1 MISNMDEDDDT
12 LPGYKGK
19 IHEILLREKIK
30 VWSEI
35 VVTKENGAH
44 FQGILLP
51 RSAFTAPNFIT
62 LRVLD
67 TGYNIGIEITEK
79 TIFQHLGYSKGN
91 YRLPA
96 INVKRKESLPD
107 VVLLGTGGTVASR
120 LDYRTGAVLPA
131 FTPEELFAAV
141 PEIQSRVNLTPRTL
155 FEILSENF
163 KPEFWVKTAEEIAK
177 EVDSRADGII
187 IGHGTDTMAYTG
199 SALSYFLHNLP
210 IPVIILGS
218 QRSSDRPS
226 SDAAINLLNAA
237 TVAGYA
243 DIGEVLI
250 SMMGSTSHKADY
262 LHRPTRVRKMHSSR
276 RDTFRSLSV
285 PPVGKID
292 WQTQEISYFSPVKC
306 RAKHEDFRLDAQIDE
321 KVAILYFYPGMN
333 PDMLHSV
340 IDLGYHGVVMI
351 GTGLG
356 HVSSDFYPA
365 LERAQEECIPIVMV
379 VQPLYGFAHL
389 RVYETGREMLAR
401 GVIEGGNMLPE
412 AAYPKLA
419 YVLGHTGFPPSS
431 LEEVKT
437 LMQTNFVGEI
447 TNRETRFGFSLL
459 QGIEP
464 GIESLFESI

>member
-1 MISNMDEDDDT
+1 MADKTDP
-12 LPGYKGK
+12 LPGYTGNIRKALTESK
-19 IHEILLREKIK
+19 VK

-35 VVTKENGAH
+35 TVTKTNGAQ
-44 FQGILLP
+44 FKGIVLP
-51 RSAFTAPNFIT
+51 RSAFTAQDFLT

-67 TGYNIGIEITEK
+67 TGYNIGVEITDK
-79 TIFQHLGYSKGN
+79 TSFTVHGYSEGN

-96 INVKRKESLPD
+96 IDVQHNEKLPE

-141 PEIQSRVNLTPRTL
+141 PEIQTRVNLTPRTL

-163 KPEFWVKTAEEIAK
+163 KPEFWVKTAQEIAK
-177 EVDSRADGII
+177 EIEKGADGII
-187 IGHGTDTMAYTG
+187 IGHGTDTMGYTG
-199 SALSYFLHNLP
+199 SALTFFLKNLP

-292 WQTQEISYFSPVKC
+292 WKTQEISYFTPVKP
-306 RAKHEDFRLDAQIDE
+306 RSNKEDFSLDVKMDPR
-321 KVAILYFYPGMN
+321 VAILYFYPGMN
-333 PDMLHSV
+333 PDILHSI
-340 IDLGYHGVVMI
+340 IDLGYHGVVII

-356 HVSSDFYPA
+356 HVSSEFYPV
-365 LERAQEECIPIVMV
+365 LERAKEEGIPIVMV

-401 GVIEGGNMLPE
+401 GVIEGGNLLPE

-419 YVLGHTGFPPSS
+419 YILGHTGFPAD
-431 LEEVKT
+431 LNKVKEEIQK
-437 LMQTNFVGEI
+437 NYAGEL
-447 TNRETRFGFSLL
+447 TSREGRFGFSLL

-464 GIESLFESI
+464 GIERIYNSI

>member
-1 MISNMDEDDDT
+1 MIDSEEDL
-12 LPGYKGK
+12 LPGYTGK
-19 IHEILLREKIK
+19 TRDLLEKNNLE
-30 VWSEI
+30 VWSRI
-35 VVTKENGAH
+35 KLTKTNGAS
-44 FQGILLP
+44 FSGILLP
-51 RSAFTAPNFIT
+51 RAAFTASDFVT

-67 TGYNIGIEITEK
+67 TGYNIGVEISGDIKFEK
-79 TIFQHLGYSKGN
+79 QGYSQGN
-91 YRLPA
+91 YRLPS
-96 INVKRKESLPD
+96 IKVDKNSSLPD

-141 PEIQSRVNLTPRTL
+141 PEIRSRVNLTPRTL

-163 KPEFWVKTAEEIAK
+163 KPEWWVKTAEEIAK
-177 EVDSRADGII
+177 EIDRGVDGII

-199 SALSYFLHNLP
+199 SALSYFLQNLP

-250 SMMGSTSHKADY
+250 SMMGSTSHLYDY

-276 RDTFRSLSV
+276 RDTFRSISTT
-285 PPVGKID
+285 PVGKID
-292 WQTQEISYFSPVKC
+292 WKTQEISYFSPVKP
-306 RAKHEDFRLDAQIDE
+306 RNPKTEFIIDT
-321 KVAILYFYPGMN
+321 KIDSRVAILYFYPGMDSDILN
-333 PDMLHSV
+333 SV
-340 IDLGYHGVVMI
+340 IDKGYHGIVII

-356 HVSSDFYPA
+356 HVSTELYKA
-365 LERAQEECIPIVMV
+365 LDRAREERIPIVMV
-379 VQPLYGFAHL
+379 VQPLYGFCHL

-401 GVIEGGNMLPE
+401 GVIEGANMLPE

-419 YVLGHTGFPPSS
+419 WVLGHTGFPPNIN
-431 LEEVKT
+431 EVKR
-437 LMQTNFVGEI
+437 LMQTNIAGEI
-447 TNRETRFGFSLL
+447 TKRESSFGFSVL
-459 QGIEP
+459 QGVEP
-464 GIESLFESI
+464 GIKNLFESI

>member
-1 MISNMDEDDDT
+1 MIDSEEDL
-12 LPGYKGK
+12 LPGYTGK
-19 IHEILLREKIK
+19 TRDMLEKNNLE
-30 VWSEI
+30 VWSRVKI
-35 VVTKENGAH
+35 TKTNGGS
-44 FQGILLP
+44 FSGILLP
-51 RSAFTAPNFIT
+51 RAAFTASDFVT

-67 TGYNIGIEITEK
+67 TGYNIGVEISGD
-79 TIFQHLGYSKGN
+79 TIFEKQGYSQGN
-91 YRLPA
+91 YRLPP
-96 INVKRKESLPD
+96 IKIDKKSSLPD

-141 PEIQSRVNLTPRTL
+141 PEIRSRVNLTPRTL

-163 KPEFWVKTAEEIAK
+163 KPEWWVKTAEEIAK
-177 EVDSRADGII
+177 EIDRGVDGII

-199 SALSYFLHNLP
+199 SALSYFLQNLP

-250 SMMGSTSHKADY
+250 SMMGSTSHLYDY

-276 RDTFRSLSV
+276 RDTFRSISTT
-285 PPVGKID
+285 PVGKID
-292 WQTQEISYFSPVKC
+292 WKTQEITYYSPVKP
-306 RAKHEDFRLDAQIDE
+306 RNPKEEFIIDT
-321 KVAILYFYPGMN
+321 KIDTRVAILYFYPGMD
-333 PDMLHSV
+333 PDILNSV
-340 IDLGYHGVVMI
+340 IDKGYHGIVII

-356 HVSSDFYPA
+356 HVSTELYKSLDRA
-365 LERAQEECIPIVMV
+365 REERIPIVMV
-379 VQPLYGFAHL
+379 VQPLYGFCHL

-401 GVIEGGNMLPE
+401 GVIEGANMLPE

-419 YVLGHTGFPPSS
+419 WVLGHTGFPPDIN
-431 LEEVKT
+431 EVKR
-437 LMQTNFVGEI
+437 LMQTNIAGEI
-447 TNRETRFGFSLL
+447 TKRESSFGFSVL
-459 QGIEP
+459 QGVEP
-464 GIESLFESI
+464 GIKNLFESI

>member
-1 MISNMDEDDDT
+1 MNNSEEDL
-12 LPGYKGK
+12 LPGYTGK
-19 IHEILLREKIK
+19 TRDLLEKNNLE
-30 VWSEI
+30 VWSRI
-35 VVTKENGAH
+35 KITKTNGAS
-44 FQGILLP
+44 FSGILLP
-51 RSAFTAPNFIT
+51 RAAFTASDYVT

-67 TGYNIGIEITEK
+67 TGYNIGVEISDDIKFESQG
-79 TIFQHLGYSKGN
+79 FSQGN
-91 YRLPA
+91 YRLPS
-96 INVKRKESLPD
+96 IEIHKKTSLPD

-141 PEIQSRVNLTPRTL
+141 PEIQTRVNLTPRTL

-163 KPEFWVKTAEEIAK
+163 KPEYWVKTAEEIAK
-177 EVDSRADGII
+177 EIDRGVDGII

-199 SALSYFLHNLP
+199 SALSYFLQNLP

-250 SMMGSTSHKADY
+250 SMMGSTSHLYDY

-276 RDTFRSLSV
+276 RDTFRSLSAS
-285 PPVGKID
+285 PVGKIN
-292 WQTQEISYFSPVKC
+292 WKTQKISYFSPVKP
-306 RAKHEDFRLDAQIDE
+306 RSPQEGFVLDTKID
-321 KVAILYFYPGMN
+321 KRVAILYFYPGMD
-333 PDMLHSV
+333 PDILNSV
-340 IDLGYHGVVMI
+340 IDKGYHGIVII

-356 HVSSDFYPA
+356 HVSTDLYKA
-365 LERAQEECIPIVMV
+365 LDRAQEEKIPIVMV
-379 VQPLYGFAHL
+379 VQPLFGFCHL

-401 GVIEGGNMLPE
+401 GVIEGVNMLPE

-419 YVLGHTGFPPSS
+419 WVLGHTGFPPD
-431 LEEVKT
+431 LNEVKK
-437 LMQTNFVGEI
+437 LMQTNIAGEI
-447 TNRETRFGFSLL
+447 TQRETRFGFSVL

-464 GIESLFESI
+464 GIEDLFESI

>member
-1 MISNMDEDDDT
+1 MPDENEDK
-12 LPGYKGK
+12 LPGYSGSTRK
-19 IHEILLREKIK
+19 ILEKNK
-30 VWSEI
+30 VEVWSTI
-35 VVTKENGAH
+35 SIKKPNGAK
-44 FQGILLP
+44 FVGILLP
-51 RSAFTAPNFIT
+51 RAAFTAFNFIT

-67 TGYNIGIEITEK
+67 TGYNIGIEMSEDLTIEK
-79 TIFQHLGYSKGN
+79 LGYSQGN
-91 YRLPA
+91 YKLPA
-96 INVKRKESLPD
+96 MNIQKKTSLPD

-141 PEIQSRVNLTPRTL
+141 PEIQSRVNLTPRTV

-163 KPEFWVKTAEEIAK
+163 KPEWWVRTAEEVAK
-177 EVDSRADGII
+177 EIERGVDGVI

-199 SALSYFLHNLP
+199 SALSFFLQNLP

-237 TVAGYA
+237 AVAGYA

-250 SMMGSTSHKADY
+250 SMMGSTSHLYDY

-276 RDTFRSLSV
+276 RDTFRSISV

-292 WQTQEISYFSPVKC
+292 WQTQEITYYSPVKP
-306 RAKHEDFRLDAQIDE
+306 RSLKEAFILDTKID
-321 KVAILYFYPGMN
+321 KRVAILYFYPGMD
-333 PDMLHSV
+333 PDMLHSA
-340 IDLGYHGVVMI
+340 IDNGYHGIVII

-356 HVSSDFYPA
+356 HVSSEFYLA
-365 LERAQEECIPIVMV
+365 LDRAQEEKVPIVMV
-379 VQPLYGFAHL
+379 VQPLYGFCHL

-412 AAYPKLA
+412 AAYPKLVW
-419 YVLGHTGFPPSS
+419 VLGHTGFPPD
-431 LEEVKT
+431 LDEVKR
-437 LMQTNFVGEI
+437 LMQTNIAGEI
-447 TNRETRFGFSLL
+447 TQRETRFGFSVL

-464 GIESLFESI
+464 GIEKLFDAI

>member
-1 MISNMDEDDDT
+1 MIDQNNDP
-12 LPGYKGK
+12 LPGYSGITRK
-19 IHEILLREKIK
+19 ILRKNDLE
-30 VWSEI
+30 VWSQI
-35 VVTKENGAH
+35 SITKPNGAT
-44 FQGILLP
+44 FTGILLP
-51 RSAFTAPNFIT
+51 RAAFTASNFIT

-67 TGYNIGIEITEK
+67 TGYNIGIEVSEDLIIEK
-79 TIFQHLGYSKGN
+79 RGYSQGN
-91 YRLPA
+91 YRLPS
-96 INVKRKESLPD
+96 INIQRKTTLPD

-141 PEIQSRVNLTPRTL
+141 PEIQSRVNLTPRTV

-163 KPEFWVKTAEEIAK
+163 KPEWWVRTAEEVAEEIK
-177 EVDSRADGII
+177 RGVDGII

-199 SALSYFLHNLP
+199 SALSFFLQNLP

-250 SMMGSTSHKADY
+250 SMMGSTSHLYDY

-292 WQTQEISYFSPVKC
+292 WKTQEITYYNPVKP
-306 RAKHEDFRLDAQIDE
+306 RGPREDFVLDIKID
-321 KVAILYFYPGMN
+321 KRVAILYFYPGMD
-333 PDMLHSV
+333 PDLLETV
-340 IDLGYHGVVMI
+340 IDQGYHGIVII

-356 HVSSDFYPA
+356 HVSSEFYSA
-365 LERAQEECIPIVMV
+365 LERAQEEKIPIVMV
-379 VQPLYGFAHL
+379 VQPLYGFCHL

-412 AAYPKLA
+412 AAYPKLIWI
-419 YVLGHTGFPPSS
+419 LGHTGFPPDLS
-431 LEEVKT
+431 EVKR
-437 LMQTNFVGEI
+437 MIQTNYVGEL
-447 TNRETRFGFSLL
+447 TTRETRFGFSIL
-459 QGIEP
+459 QGVEP
-464 GIESLFESI
+464 GIEQLFETI

>member
-1 MISNMDEDDDT
+1 MLDQDKDP
-12 LPGYKGK
+12 LQGYSGNTRKLLNNNNV
-19 IHEILLREKIK
+19 EI
-30 VWSEI
+30 WSLVSI
-35 VVTKENGAH
+35 RKPNGAT
-44 FQGILLP
+44 FTGILLP
-51 RSAFTAPNFIT
+51 RAAFTASNFIT

-67 TGYNIGIEITEK
+67 TGYNIGIEVSEDLIIEK
-79 TIFQHLGYSKGN
+79 LGYSQGN
-91 YRLPA
+91 YRLPS
-96 INVKRKESLPD
+96 IKIQKKTTLPD

-141 PEIQSRVNLTPRTL
+141 PEIQSRVNLTPRTV

-163 KPEFWVKTAEEIAK
+163 KPEWWVRTAEEVAK
-177 EVDSRADGII
+177 EIERGVDGII

-199 SALSYFLHNLP
+199 SALSFFLRNLP

-250 SMMGSTSHKADY
+250 SMMGSTSHIYDY

-292 WQTQEISYFSPVKC
+292 WKTQEITYYDPV
-306 RAKHEDFRLDAQIDE
+306 RPRGPREDFIIDTKIDK
-321 KVAILYFYPGMN
+321 KVTILYFYPGMD
-333 PDMLHSV
+333 PDLLESI
-340 IDLGYHGVVMI
+340 IDQDYHGIVII

-356 HVSSDFYPA
+356 HVSSEFYGA
-365 LERAQEECIPIVMV
+365 LERAQEEKIPIVMV
-379 VQPLYGFAHL
+379 VQPLYGFCHL

-412 AAYPKLA
+412 AAYPKLIW
-419 YVLGHTGFPPSS
+419 VLGHTGFPPD
-431 LEEVKT
+431 LREVKRM
-437 LMQTNFVGEI
+437 MQTNYAGEL
-447 TNRETRFGFSLL
+447 TNRETKFGFSIF
-459 QGIEP
+459 QGVEP
-464 GIESLFESI
+464 GIERLFEAI

>member
-1 MISNMDEDDDT
+1 VNTMGLDDDP
-12 LPGYKGK
+12 LPGYVAKTRK
-19 IHEILLREKIK
+19 ILLQNQVK
-30 VWSEI
+30 VWSELT
-35 VVTKENGAH
+35 VTKSNGAH
-44 FQGILLP
+44 FKGIVLP
-51 RSAFTAPNFIT
+51 RAAFTDPNFLT

-67 TGYNIGIEITEK
+67 TGYNIGIEITEGTK
-79 TIFQHLGYSKGN
+79 FEIHGYSKGN

-96 INVKRKESLPD
+96 IDVKREESLPD

-141 PEIQSRVNLTPRTL
+141 PEIQDRVNLTPRTL

-163 KPEFWVKTAEEIAK
+163 KPEFWVRTAK
-177 EVDSRADGII
+177 EIGKEIERGADGII

-199 SALSYFLHNLP
+199 SALSFFLRNLP

-292 WQTQEISYFSPVKC
+292 WKTQEVSYFSPVKC
-306 RAKHEDFRLDAQIDE
+306 RSPKEDFILNAKIDP

-340 IDLGYHGVVMI
+340 IDLGYHGIVII

-356 HVSSDFYPA
+356 HVSSEFYSV
-365 LERAQEECIPIVMV
+365 LDRAKEESIPIVMV
-379 VQPLYGFAHL
+379 VQPLFGFVHL

-412 AAYPKLA
+412 AAYPKLCF
-419 YVLGHTGFPPSS
+419 VLGQTGYPADI
-431 LEEVKT
+431 EEVKKQ
-437 LMQTNFVGEI
+437 MQTNFVGEL
-447 TNRETRFGFSLL
+447 TNREGRFGFSVL

-464 GIESLFESI
+464 GLESLMERI

>member
-1 MISNMDEDDDT
+1 MTVSEKDT
-12 LPGYKGK
+12 LPGYEGT
-19 IHEILLREKIK
+19 IRTILEQNQLK

-35 VVTKENGAH
+35 TVTKPNGAK
-44 FQGILLP
+44 FKGILLP
-51 RSAFTAPNFIT
+51 RAAFTATDYIT

-67 TGYNIGIEITEK
+67 TGYNIGIEVGEK
-79 TIFQHLGYSKGN
+79 TLFEQHGYNPGN
-91 YRLPA
+91 YRLPS
-96 INVKRKESLPD
+96 IDIQHDSSLPD
-107 VVLLGTGGTVASR
+107 VILLGTGGTVASR

-163 KPEFWVKTAEEIAK
+163 KPEWWVKTAEEIAT
-177 EVDSRADGII
+177 EIERGANGII

-199 SALSYFLHNLP
+199 SALSFFLQNLP

-243 DIGEVLI
+243 DIGEVLV
-250 SMMGSTSHKADY
+250 SMMGSTSHKYDY

-292 WQTQEISYFSPVKC
+292 WLTQEISFFSPVKP
-306 RAKHEDFRLDAQIDE
+306 RAKKEDFILDTKIDSR
-321 KVAILYFYPGMN
+321 VAILYFYPGMN
-333 PDMLHSV
+333 PDMLDSV
-340 IDLGYHGVVMI
+340 IDMGYHGVVII

-356 HVSSDFYPA
+356 HVSSEMYGV

-379 VQPLYGFAHL
+379 VQPLYGFCHL

-401 GVIEGGNMLPE
+401 GVIEGSNLLPE
-412 AAYPKLA
+412 AAYPKLVW
-419 YVLGHTGFPPSS
+419 VLGHTGFPPD
-431 LEEVKT
+431 LDEVKR
-437 LMQTNFVGEI
+437 LMQTNIAGEI
-447 TNRETRFGFSLL
+447 TNREGKFGFSVLH
-459 QGIEP
+459 GIEP
-464 GIESLFESI
+464 RIAELFSSI

>member
-1 MISNMDEDDDT
+1 MDETEDP
-12 LPGYKGK
+12 LPGYIGNVRKT
-19 IHEILLREKIK
+19 LLRAKIA

-35 VVTKENGAH
+35 TVIKTNGAQ
-44 FQGILLP
+44 FTGILLP
-51 RSAFTAPNFIT
+51 RSAFTAKDFLT

-67 TGYNIGIEITEK
+67 TGYNIGVEITEK
-79 TIFQHLGYSKGN
+79 TSFTVHGYSKGN
-91 YRLPA
+91 YRLPT
-96 INVKRKESLPD
+96 IDVQHDEKLPE

-141 PEIQSRVNLTPRTL
+141 PEIQTRVNLTPRTL

-163 KPEFWVKTAEEIAK
+163 KPEYWVKTAQEIAN
-177 EVDSRADGII
+177 EIERGADGVI

-199 SALSYFLHNLP
+199 SALAFFLQNLP

-237 TVAGYA
+237 TVAGYS

-292 WQTQEISYFSPVKC
+292 WNTQEISFFSPVKS
-306 RAKHEDFRLDAQIDE
+306 RSLKEEFKLDVKIDP

-333 PDMLHSV
+333 PEILHSI

-356 HVSSDFYPA
+356 HVSSEFYPV
-365 LERAQEECIPIVMV
+365 LERAKEEGVPIVMV
-379 VQPLYGFAHL
+379 VQPLFGFSHL

-401 GVIEGGNMLPE
+401 GVIEGGNLLPE

-419 YVLGHTGFPPSS
+419 FILGHTGFPADLPKVK
-431 LEEVKT
+431 EEIQK
-437 LMQTNFVGEI
+437 NYAGEL
-447 TNRETRFGFSLL
+447 TVREGRFGFSVL

-464 GIESLFESI
+464 GIEKVFNSI

>member
-1 MISNMDEDDDT
+1 MSSEKDP
-12 LPGYKGK
+12 LPGYIK
-19 IHEILLREKIK
+19 ETRNILIQNKVR
-30 VWSEI
+30 VWSE
-35 VVTKENGAH
+35 VTVTKFNGAH
-44 FQGILLP
+44 FKGTVLP
-51 RSAFTAPNFIT
+51 RAAFTDPNFLT

-79 TIFQHLGYSKGN
+79 TKFTIHGYSEGN

-96 INVKRKESLPD
+96 IDVKREKSLPD

-141 PEIQSRVNLTPRTL
+141 PEIQNRVNLTPRTL

-163 KPEFWVKTAEEIAK
+163 KPEYWVKTAKEISK
-177 EVDSRADGII
+177 EIEGGVDGII

-199 SALSYFLHNLP
+199 SALSFFLRNLP

-285 PPVGKID
+285 PPVGRID
-292 WQTQEISYFSPVKC
+292 WKTQEVSYFSPVKC
-306 RAKHEDFRLDAQIDE
+306 RSPKEDFIINTKIDPR
-321 KVAILYFYPGMN
+321 VAILYFYPGMD

-340 IDLGYHGVVMI
+340 IDLGYHGVVII

-356 HVSSDFYPA
+356 HVSSDFYSA
-365 LERAQEECIPIVMV
+365 LERAKEESIPIVMV
-379 VQPLYGFAHL
+379 VQPLFGYAHL

-401 GVIEGGNMLPE
+401 GVIEGSNMLPE

-419 YVLGHTGFPPSS
+419 YVLGQTGFPADI
-431 LEEVKT
+431 EEVKKQ
-437 LMQTNFVGEI
+437 MQTNYVGEL
-447 TNRETRFGFSLL
+447 TNREGRFGFSVL

-464 GIESLFESI
+464 GLENLMEKI

>member
-1 MISNMDEDDDT
+1 MIDSEEDL
-12 LPGYKGK
+12 LPGYTDKTRDM
-19 IHEILLREKIK
+19 LEKNNLE
-30 VWSEI
+30 VWSRI
-35 VVTKENGAH
+35 KITKTNGAS
-44 FQGILLP
+44 FSGILLP
-51 RSAFTAPNFIT
+51 RAAFTASDFVT

-67 TGYNIGIEITEK
+67 TGYNIGVEISSDVKLER
-79 TIFQHLGYSKGN
+79 QGYAQGS
-91 YRLPA
+91 YRLPS
-96 INVKRKESLPD
+96 IKIDKKSSLPD

-141 PEIQSRVNLTPRTL
+141 PEIQYRVNLTPRTL

-163 KPEFWVKTAEEIAK
+163 KPEWWVRTAEEIAK
-177 EVDSRADGII
+177 EIDRGVDGII

-199 SALSYFLHNLP
+199 SALSYFLQNLP

-250 SMMGSTSHKADY
+250 SMMGSTSHLYDY

-276 RDTFRSLSV
+276 RDTFRSLSAT
-285 PPVGKID
+285 PVGKID
-292 WQTQEISYFSPVKC
+292 WKTQEISYFGPVKP
-306 RAKHEDFRLDAQIDE
+306 RSPQEEFIIDT
-321 KVAILYFYPGMN
+321 KIDQRVAMLYFYPGMD
-333 PDMLHSV
+333 PDILNSV
-340 IDLGYHGVVMI
+340 IDNEYHGIVII

-356 HVSSDFYPA
+356 HVSTELYKA
-365 LERAQEECIPIVMV
+365 LDRAREEKIPIVMV
-379 VQPLYGFAHL
+379 VQPLYGFCHL

-401 GVIEGGNMLPE
+401 GVIEGANMLPE

-419 YVLGHTGFPPSS
+419 WVLGHTGFPPDIN
-431 LEEVKT
+431 EVKR
-437 LMQTNFVGEI
+437 LMQTNLAGEI
-447 TNRETRFGFSLL
+447 TQRETPFGFSVL
-459 QGIEP
+459 QGVEP
-464 GIESLFESI
+464 GIKNLFESI

>member
-1 MISNMDEDDDT
+1 MTNDT
-12 LPGYKGK
+12 DPLPGYTDQ
-19 IHEILLREKIK
+19 IRDILYRNEAQ

-35 VVTKENGAH
+35 TVTKANGAR
-44 FQGILLP
+44 FTGILLP
-51 RSAFTAPNFIT
+51 RSAFTAKNFLT

-67 TGYNIGIEITEK
+67 TGYNIGVEVTKK
-79 TIFQHLGYSKGN
+79 TKFEVHGYSKGN
-91 YRLPA
+91 YRLPS
-96 INVKRKESLPD
+96 IDVQRKDTLPE

-141 PEIQSRVNLTPRTL
+141 PEIQDRVNLIPRTL
-155 FEILSENF
+155 FEVLSENF
-163 KPEFWVKTAEEIAK
+163 KPEFWVKTAKEIAK
-177 EVDSRADGII
+177 EIERGSDGII

-199 SALSYFLHNLP
+199 SALSFFLKNLP
-210 IPVIILGS
+210 IPVIVLGS

-237 TVAGYA
+237 TVAGYS

-250 SMMGSTSHKADY
+250 SMMGSTSHRADY

-292 WQTQEISYFSPVKC
+292 WQTQEISFFSPVKP
-306 RAKHEDFRLDAQIDE
+306 RSSKEEFVLDAKIE
-321 KVAILYFYPGMN
+321 PRVAVLYFYPGMN
-333 PDMLHSV
+333 PDILHSV
-340 IDLGYHGVVMI
+340 IDMGYRGVVMI

-356 HVSSDFYPA
+356 HVSSDFYPV
-365 LERAQEECIPIVMV
+365 LERAQEEGIPIVIV
-379 VQPLYGFAHL
+379 VQPLFGFTHL

-419 YVLGHTGFPPSS
+419 YVLGHTGFPAD
-431 LEEVKT
+431 LKEVEK
-437 LMQTNFVGEI
+437 LMQTNIAGEL
-447 TNRETRFGFSLL
+447 TTREGKFGFSLL

-464 GIESLFESI
+464 GIEKLFESI

>member
-1 MISNMDEDDDT
+1 VNTMGLDDDP
-12 LPGYKGK
+12 LPGYVAKTRK
-19 IHEILLREKIK
+19 ILLQNQVK
-30 VWSEI
+30 VWSELT
-35 VVTKENGAH
+35 VTKSNGAH
-44 FQGILLP
+44 FKGIVLP
-51 RSAFTAPNFIT
+51 RAAFTDPNFLT

-67 TGYNIGIEITEK
+67 TGYNIGIEITKGTKFE
-79 TIFQHLGYSKGN
+79 IHGYSKGN

-96 INVKRKESLPD
+96 IDVKKEESLPD

-141 PEIQSRVNLTPRTL
+141 PEIQDRVNLTPRTL

-163 KPEFWVKTAEEIAK
+163 KPEFWVRTAK
-177 EVDSRADGII
+177 EIGKEIERGADGII

-199 SALSYFLHNLP
+199 SALSFFLRNLP

-292 WQTQEISYFSPVKC
+292 WKTQEVSYFSPVKC
-306 RAKHEDFRLDAQIDE
+306 RSPKEDFILNTKIDP

-340 IDLGYHGVVMI
+340 IDLGYHGIVII

-356 HVSSDFYPA
+356 HVSSEFYSV
-365 LERAQEECIPIVMV
+365 LDRAKEESIPIVMV
-379 VQPLYGFAHL
+379 VQPLFGFAHL

-412 AAYPKLA
+412 AAYPKLCF
-419 YVLGHTGFPPSS
+419 VLGQTGYPADI
-431 LEEVKT
+431 EEVKKQ
-437 LMQTNFVGEI
+437 MQTNFVGEL
-447 TNRETRFGFSLL
+447 TNREGRFGFSVL

-464 GIESLFESI
+464 GLESLMERI

>member
-1 MISNMDEDDDT
+1 MNRSNEL
-12 LPGYKGK
+12 LPGYSGNVRR
-19 IHEILLREKIK
+19 ILERNGIS

-35 VVTKENGAH
+35 ILTKPNGARFH
-44 FQGILLP
+44 GIVLP
-51 RSAFTAPNFIT
+51 RAAFTASEY
-62 LRVLD
+62 LSMRVLD
-67 TGYNIGIEITEK
+67 TGYNISVELDEQVKFEK
-79 TIFQHLGYSKGN
+79 LGRREGN
-91 YRLPA
+91 YRLPS
-96 INVKRKESLPD
+96 VKIERQAKLPD

-163 KPEFWVKTAEEIAK
+163 KPEWWVKTAEEIAK
-177 EVDSRADGII
+177 EIEKGADGVI
-187 IGHGTDTMAYTG
+187 IGHGTDTMSYTG
-199 SALSYFLHNLP
+199 SALCFFLQNLP

-250 SMMGSTSHKADY
+250 SMMGSTSHRYDY

-292 WQTQEISYFSPVKC
+292 WLTQNISYYTPVKP
-306 RAKHEDFRLDAQIDE
+306 RAKKEDFKINTKIDS
-321 KVAILYFYPGMN
+321 KVAIMYFYPGAN
-333 PDMLHSV
+333 PELLESI
-340 IDLGYHGVVMI
+340 IDQGYHGVVII

-356 HVSSDFYPA
+356 HVSTEFYSA
-365 LERAQEECIPIVMV
+365 LERAQEMRVPIVMV
-379 VQPLYGFAHL
+379 VQPLYGYCHL

-401 GVIEGGNMLPE
+401 GVIEGANMLPE

-419 YVLGHTGFPPSS
+419 WVLGQTGFPPD
-431 LEEVKT
+431 LEQVKK
-437 LMQTNFVGEI
+437 MIQTNIAGEI
-447 TNRETRFGFSLL
+447 TEKEGKFGFSVL

-464 GIESLFESI
+464 GIEQLFEQI

>member
-1 MISNMDEDDDT
+1 MEDKSDP
-12 LPGYKGK
+12 LPGYSGNV
-19 IHEILLREKIK
+19 REALMKSKVK

-35 VVTKENGAH
+35 TVTKINGAQ
-44 FQGILLP
+44 FKGILLP
-51 RSAFTAPNFIT
+51 RSAFTAQDFLT

-67 TGYNIGIEITEK
+67 TGYNIGIKITDD
-79 TIFQHLGYSKGN
+79 TSFTVHGYSEGN

-96 INVKRKESLPD
+96 IDVRHNEKLPE

-141 PEIQSRVNLTPRTL
+141 PEIQNRVNLTPRTL

-163 KPEFWVKTAEEIAK
+163 KPEFWVKTAQEIAK
-177 EVDSRADGII
+177 EIEKGADGII

-199 SALSYFLHNLP
+199 SALTFFLKNLP

-292 WQTQEISYFSPVKC
+292 WKTQEISYFTPVKP
-306 RAKHEDFRLDAQIDE
+306 RSLKEDFSLDVKMDPR
-321 KVAILYFYPGMN
+321 VAILYFYPGMN
-333 PDMLHSV
+333 PDMLHSI
-340 IDLGYHGVVMI
+340 IDLGYHGIVII

-365 LERAQEECIPIVMV
+365 LERAQEEGIPIVMV

-401 GVIEGGNMLPE
+401 GVIEGGNLLPE

-419 YVLGHTGFPPSS
+419 YILGHTGFPADITKVK
-431 LEEVKT
+431 EEIQK
-437 LMQTNFVGEI
+437 NYAGEL
-447 TNRETRFGFSLL
+447 TSREGRFGFSLL

-464 GIESLFESI
+464 GIEKIYNSI